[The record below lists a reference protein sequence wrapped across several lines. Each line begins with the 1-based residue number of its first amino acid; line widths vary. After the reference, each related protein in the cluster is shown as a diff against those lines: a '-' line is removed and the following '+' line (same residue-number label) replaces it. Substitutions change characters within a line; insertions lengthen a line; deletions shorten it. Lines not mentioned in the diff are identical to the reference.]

1 MNDVVAHRA
10 TGATRGEVAS
20 LFEPDVLV
28 PSQFFG
34 ARRHIEETGPRALMA
49 AVLEQSV
56 DLLLGAARSHRTFG
70 STTMRRE
77 LAWIE
82 STDRTYVFA
91 FENVCDV
98 LGIDVDAFRRQVRAR
113 IADPVDAPAPPPS
126 AWDRRRMV
134 ALRSRLGLSQVALA
148 QRIGVTKSWV
158 GQVEAG
164 LFAPTAIAARRA
176 LDALDQETAA

>member
-1 MNDVVAHRA
+1 MRVKPTNQLARLS
-10 TGATRGEVAS
+10 EPM
-20 LFEPDVLV
+20 LPLEPDILM

-34 ARRHIEETGPRALMA
+34 RQRHGDGTGVRGLMV
-49 AVLEQSV
+49 AVLEDSLT
-56 DLLLGAARSHRTFG
+56 LLLKAAASHRSSG
-70 STTMRRE
+70 SAAMRRE

-113 IADPVDAPAPPPS
+113 IADPVDAPAPPTT

-158 GQVEAG
+158 GHVEAG
-164 LFAPTAIAARRA
+164 LFAPTAIPARRA
-176 LDALDQETAA
+176 LDALDQEARA